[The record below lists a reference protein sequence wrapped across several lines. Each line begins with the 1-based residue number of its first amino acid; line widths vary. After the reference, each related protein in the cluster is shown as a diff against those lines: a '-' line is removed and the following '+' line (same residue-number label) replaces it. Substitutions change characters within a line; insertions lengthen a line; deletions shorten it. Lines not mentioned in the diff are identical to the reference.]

1 MKKILSTTIFVAI
14 VSLFSVSSAIA
25 ETVIYNTQSGIY
37 HNTSCYSASKCTK
50 NCVKM
55 DKKDAV
61 KKGRPCKKCGG

>member
-1 MKKILSTTIFVAI
+1 MKKFLLSVVFVAI
-14 VSLFSVSSAIA
+14 FSLLNLSSAIA

-55 DKKDAV
+55 DKKEAV

>member
-1 MKKILSTTIFVAI
+1 MKKFLLSVVFVAI
-14 VSLFSVSSAIA
+14 FSLLNLSSAIA